1 MNGVEG
7 EQVGGGLSITA
18 AIVDVDKLNAGTAP
32 QGPKHQ
38 AADAAKAVDADFH
51 GAEPTMAVMGHQ
63 TLNQHQLI
71 DQLKLVHE
79 CSRSPCGA

>member
-1 MNGVEG
+1 MHRLLPAAMNGVEG

-51 GAEPTMAVMGHQ
+51 GAEPTMAVW
-63 TLNQHQLI
+63 
-71 DQLKLVHE
+71 VA
-79 CSRSPCGA
+79 RP

>member
-18 AIVDVDKLNAGTAP
+18 AVVDVNQLNAGTAP

-51 GAEPTMAVMGHQ
+51 GSEPTMAAWV
-63 TLNQHQLI
+63 
-71 DQLKLVHE
+71 V
-79 CSRSPCGA
+79 RP